1 MPKIKVK
8 IYITTN
14 KEETSYETTTILCDG
29 ILKYRETDD
38 TLVIFD
44 MEKRTLI
51 RENKDLKMTYI
62 FEKNKKTEGYI
73 IVKEFNKKIY
83 LFIETKQIKINEVN
97 VFIEFE
103 VEDNKFIYRIEEI
116 K

>member
-14 KEETSYETTTILCDG
+14 GEKTSYEAPAILCDRV
-29 ILKYRETDD
+29 LKYREPDN

-44 MEKRTLI
+44 MEKRILT
-51 RENKDLKMTYI
+51 RENKDLKMTYN
-62 FEKNKKTEGYI
+62 FEENKETEGYI

-83 LFIETKQIKINEVN
+83 LSIETKQMKIDETNI
-97 VFIEFE
+97 FIEFE